1 MGKHVKKR
9 NDAAPPKSAVQKARR
24 DPYDDWLD
32 AAAREGE
39 YEDLFA
45 VDEPEEPA
53 GEDSPAEI
61 EVPAEP
67 EPPLET
73 EETVDPAL
81 PAEPAEEPK
90 PAPRPRRAAPPQK
103 NAAPERKKKA
113 ASPNGRN
120 PKKKKKG
127 RFRRNLRIY
136 VIVML
141 ALIVAILAALWV
153 FLSRWQ
159 AKKDAEAAEEARI
172 KAELAEQRAHEAAVR
187 RAPQDAF
194 DAWLAGTD
202 ADTWTDLW
210 FEDHSDALES
220 REMIRG
226 YMEEHFSAA
235 EPFRAA
241 DYTPEAPVYVLRD
254 GDLSLAK
261 VSLFGSDVT
270 WSVADAQLLL
280 EGKEGASVRAFT
292 GGAVFCNGVE
302 LGPEYAGEVETTFD
316 FEPLAD
322 KLVNPVGWQTYSVS
336 GLLMPPTLTAE
347 PPEGSSVTQTESGDF
362 LLCLDENAGKTFVDR
377 SVGFMRAYQYYYM
390 SGLLNTWGNL
400 YAALAY
406 LVPGTPA
413 YQTLFDT
420 KIGVE
425 WNTAYGDIDT
435 SNTTAGS
442 VVIWA
447 DNCYSVDVTY
457 APTGLLNG
465 QRVNYDGAGTM
476 RIYFLRGND
485 GGFYISHFQPIY

>member
-1 MGKHVKKR
+1 MGKHVKKKY
-9 NDAAPPKSAVQKARR
+9 APGSTPSARPSVDR
-24 DPYDDWLD
+24 DPYDDWFE

-39 YEDLFA
+39 YDLFD
-45 VDEPEEPA
+45 VDEPEIPEPEPA
-53 GEDSPAEI
+53 VSPE
-61 EVPAEP
+61 EPLPEEP
-67 EPPLET
+67 EPPLEA
-73 EETVDPAL
+73 EA
-81 PAEPAEEPK
+81 PAEPTLPEEPAAEVK
-90 PAPRPRRAAPPQK
+90 PAPRPRRAAPPAEK
-103 NAAPERKKKA
+103 DAPVRKKKA
-113 ASPNGRN
+113 PSGKA

-141 ALIVAILAALWV
+141 ALIAAILAVLWV
-153 FLSRWQ
+153 FLSRFQ
-159 AKKDAEAAEEARI
+159 AKKDAEDAEKARI
-172 KAELAEQRAHEAAVR
+172 QAELAEQKAHEAAVR

-194 DAWLAGTD
+194 DAWLAGTSP
-202 ADTWTDLW
+202 DTWTDLW
-210 FEDHSDALES
+210 YAEHEDPLES
-220 REMIRG
+220 REMVLG

-241 DYTPEAPVYVLRD
+241 EYTPEAPVYVLRD

-280 EGKEGASVRAFT
+280 EGKENASVRAFT
-292 GGAVFCNGVE
+292 GSKVYCNGVE
-302 LGPEYAGEVETTFD
+302 LGAAYAGEVESTFD

-347 PPEGSSVTQTESGDF
+347 SPSGSTVTQTENGDF
-362 LLCLDENAGKTFVDR
+362 FLCLDEAAGKTFVDR

-476 RIYFLRGND
+476 RIYFLKGND